1 MYQNVFRTFDSQNA
15 SWVRPQRQKSKGTC
29 FTYSYTTIMNKS
41 EFIASVAEKA
51 GLTKVDAQKAV
62 NAFAEV
68 VAEQLKAGE
77 RITLIGFGTF
87 STSERAERTGVNPRT
102 GKTIKIAAR
111 RVAKFKPGS
120 ALEL

>member
-1 MYQNVFRTFDSQNA
+1 
-15 SWVRPQRQKSKGTC
+15 
-29 FTYSYTTIMNKS
+29 MNKS